1 MAGGTHRSAVD
12 SRASDGAVA
21 KTKSSASAAGNQNP
35 ALRPTLIFSLSHP
48 SFKEKREVLYLTALA
63 FCWLRA

>member
-1 MAGGTHRSAVD
+1 MVD

-21 KTKSSASAAGNQNP
+21 KTKSSASAGNQNP
-35 ALRPTLIFSLSHP
+35 ALRSSNFSPSHP

-63 FCWLRA
+63 FCWFCA